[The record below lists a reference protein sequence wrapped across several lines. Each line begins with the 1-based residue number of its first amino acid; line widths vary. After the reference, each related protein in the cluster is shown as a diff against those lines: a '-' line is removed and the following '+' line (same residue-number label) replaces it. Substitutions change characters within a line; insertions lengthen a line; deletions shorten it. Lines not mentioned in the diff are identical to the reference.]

1 MARLRPLAPLPEPR
15 LSRRAES
22 PMAGRLRNRY
32 RRLVNWLTPRLLPG
46 ALAVI
51 FATAIWQALT
61 LPDFTVDRVVVA
73 GNRLV
78 TSADIIEAAAIP
90 TNNIF
95 LLDRAAARAAV
106 ARIKRLASVEVR
118 LLLPGTVA
126 ITVAER
132 RPVAIWEA
140 DGARWLVD
148 EEGLVLGPAGEEPL
162 PRVVDLD
169 NAAVA
174 VESMVPAAVVEAG
187 RAAVEGARGDLG
199 LPIDAVDYRRD
210 EGLSFQTGLGWRA
223 VLGMAE
229 AERLPGESRARWAM
243 RQREYVAAKL
253 ELVRAVAE
261 ELQRSRLSA
270 RQVDVRFADR
280 PYVR

>member
-1 MARLRPLAPLPEPR
+1 MARLRPLAPPPEPR